1 MATISVTSEAAI
13 KGALST
19 YYTRLQIGLQRVL
32 PAAAD
37 SMPPA
42 DLSIMFA
49 SPMGTALVELAQVA
63 EGTLVPEGAEKQA
76 LLRSIG
82 DSLVLLWSVEEP
94 YASAILADPMGRIVF
109 EAWLRLTGDQLVTY
123 AEAAELAGKRADA
136 LAQMVTRGV
145 LTRIVNPGE
154 AFESRLLRS
163 QVLALKE
170 RSATS
175 RRGRKE
181 SN

>member
-42 DLSIMFA
+42 DLSVMFA
-49 SPMGTALVELAQVA
+49 SPMGAALVEIAQVA
-63 EGTLVPEGAEKQA
+63 EGTLEPDGAEKQA
-76 LLRSIG
+76 LLRSIV
-82 DSLVLLWSVEEP
+82 DITVLLWNVEEP
-94 YASAILADPMGRIVF
+94 YASAVLADPLGRILF
-109 EAWLRLTGDQLVTY
+109 DAWLRLTGDQLVTY
-123 AEAAELAGKRADA
+123 AEAAELAGKRSET
-136 LAQMVTRGV
+136 LAQMVTRGG
-145 LTRIVNPGE
+145 LIRIVTPGE

-181 SN
+181 SK